1 MRMLSEKPTQDE
13 LQKVIMVTEQL
24 SERLKQVVM
33 VQNEISNGLVKD
45 F

>member
-1 MRMLSEKPTQDE
+1 MLSERPTQDE
-13 LQKVIMVTEQL
+13 LQRVVMVTEQL

>member
-1 MRMLSEKPTQDE
+1 MLSEKPTQDE
-13 LQKVIMVTEQL
+13 LQKVVMVTEQL

>member
-1 MRMLSEKPTQDE
+1 MLSEKPTQDE
-13 LQKVIMVTEQL
+13 LQRVVLVTEQL

>member
-1 MRMLSEKPTQDE
+1 MLSERPTQDE
-13 LQKVIMVTEQL
+13 LQKVVMVTEQL